1 MPTSRQ
7 ALIGELGRALQAYQ
21 RSTQAFDD
29 EVGRV
34 LDLNPVDLRCLDW
47 LTEGPLSAS
56 RLAEA
61 TGLSAAATTAM
72 IDRLEKKGFVRRRKH
87 ETDRRQV
94 LVEMTDEGLARTWD
108 LYGPLVEEG
117 MPLLARFD
125 TAELVAMRDHL
136 IAIRAITDA
145 ARERL
150 RSHDAV
156 AD

>member
-61 TGLSAAATTAM
+61 TGLSAAATTSM

-156 AD
+156 TD